1 MDETSIYCASAVCNM
16 WHEMVM
22 EKGTGWLIAA
32 KKYVSLWQ
40 EQREDVVRD
49 VRIMSRWL
57 YGCPFCFRWLM
68 RGALAEAY
76 AHRGILIF
84 IVKG

>member
-1 MDETSIYCASAVCNM
+1 MTITPLFLCSFTLIMGKTSTYCASAVCNM

-22 EKGTGWLIAA
+22 EKGASWLIAA

-49 VRIMSRWL
+49 VRIMSPL
-57 YGCPFCFRWLM
+57 
-68 RGALAEAY
+68 ALWMLLLFSVVNE
-76 AHRGILIF
+76 RCIS
-84 IVKG
+84 

>member
-1 MDETSIYCASAVCNM
+1 MLIMDETSTYCASAVCNM

-22 EKGTGWLIAA
+22 EKGAGWLIAA

-49 VRIMSRWL
+49 VRIMSPL
-57 YGCPFCFRWLM
+57 
-68 RGALAEAY
+68 ALWMFLLFSVVNE
-76 AHRGILIF
+76 RCIS
-84 IVKG
+84 

>member
-1 MDETSIYCASAVCNM
+1 MKQALIVRVLCNM

-22 EKGTGWLIAA
+22 EKGAGWLVAA

-49 VRIMSRWL
+49 VRIMSL
-57 YGCPFCFRWLM
+57 L
-68 RGALAEAY
+68 ALWMFLLFSVVNERY
-76 AHRGILIF
+76 IS
-84 IVKG
+84 

>member
-22 EKGTGWLIAA
+22 EKGAGWLVAA

-49 VRIMSRWL
+49 VRIMSPLALWMFL
-57 YGCPFCFRWLM
+57 LFWWLM
-68 RGALAEAY
+68 RGTLAEAC
-76 AHRGILIF
+76 AH
-84 IVKG
+84 

>member
-1 MDETSIYCASAVCNM
+1 MDETSTYCASDVCNM

-22 EKGTGWLIAA
+22 EKGASWLIAA

-49 VRIMSRWL
+49 VRIMSPL
-57 YGCPFCFRWLM
+57 
-68 RGALAEAY
+68 AL
-76 AHRGILIF
+76 
-84 IVKG
+84 

>member
-1 MDETSIYCASAVCNM
+1 MGKTSTYCASAVCNM

-22 EKGTGWLIAA
+22 EKVQVGLLQQKNTYLCGKNKE
-32 KKYVSLWQ
+32 KKWCVMFGLCP
-40 EQREDVVRD
+40 
-49 VRIMSRWL
+49 RWL
-57 YGCPFCFRWLM
+57 YGCSFCFRWLM
-68 RGALAEAY
+68 RGALAEAC

>member
-1 MDETSIYCASAVCNM
+1 MGKTSTYCASVVCNM

-22 EKGTGWLIAA
+22 EKGASWLIAA

-49 VRIMSRWL
+49 VRIISPL
-57 YGCPFCFRWLM
+57 
-68 RGALAEAY
+68 ALGMFLLFSVVNERY
-76 AHRGILIF
+76 IS
-84 IVKG
+84 

>member
-1 MDETSIYCASAVCNM
+1 MDETSTYRASAVCNM

-22 EKGTGWLIAA
+22 EKGAGWLVAA

-49 VRIMSRWL
+49 VRIMSPL
-57 YGCPFCFRWLM
+57 
-68 RGALAEAY
+68 ALWMLLLLSVINE
-76 AHRGILIF
+76 RCIS
-84 IVKG
+84 

>member
-16 WHEMVM
+16 WREMVM
-22 EKGTGWLIAA
+22 EKGAGWLVAA

-49 VRIMSRWL
+49 VRIMSPL
-57 YGCPFCFRWLM
+57 
-68 RGALAEAY
+68 ALWMSLLFSVVNE
-76 AHRGILIF
+76 RCIS
-84 IVKG
+84 